1 MLLDY
6 YRAELNRI
14 AWRIQHH
21 IKKNQYYEISD
32 QMESFSPNYSFMNT
46 TDERII
52 IRDLLDRLSS
62 EIGRTIIYKIYIQDR
77 TENEVA
83 KDLNVTQQAVNKW
96 KKKMLLELSLM
107 MSYKN

>member
-1 MLLDY
+1 
-6 YRAELNRI
+6 
-14 AWRIQHH
+14 
-21 IKKNQYYEISD
+21 
-32 QMESFSPNYSFMNT
+32 MEAFSPNYSFMNT

-77 TENEVA
+77 TESEVA
-83 KDLNVTQQAVNKW
+83 KDLNVTQQAVHKW